1 VAQPWPAGC
10 AGAAAHDQFMWMW
23 LDSYG
28 YERDASAPAVYR
40 SSAETC
46 GGEEGFHLLSLN
58 ARGRYLATMD
68 VLVAESILD
77 QVSAAALLNN
87 LSLQIEGALAS
98 IFQGEIR

>member
-1 VAQPWPAGC
+1 
-10 AGAAAHDQFMWMW
+10 MWMW